1 MGASLTCMHVYMY
14 QNARARTHTHN
25 HTLHTA
31 YTHTHTCMHSQVAQP
46 GRLLFSKPLNPSS
59 PSFAPK
65 FSPAKTHSTVA
76 STVSSSIEAPPLS
89 QEDEDAWLGDEEEVG
104 VCVCVRACV
113 CMYTHKT
120 HMHTFYLNAYQH
132 TRTHTRQT
140 HTHTHMASRWRREG
154 QGSSVAMR
162 AQRRERSLALQTT
175 VTFSRYARVY
185 FSGYAPWCLCVE
197 RASSK
202 QDTTRCIG
210 LTCCTPSLV
219 AVWSAAI
226 FQGTLDYIFV
236 RQSTQS
242 ASRLRVLRCFLYT
255 KRARAHTHTHTH
267 VSRLT
272 FVTIHARASY
282 SCIHTCLHACID
294 TCIQTN
300 VHTCW
305 QVPVDDLRG

>member
-1 MGASLTCMHVYMY
+1 
-14 QNARARTHTHN
+14 
-25 HTLHTA
+25 
-31 YTHTHTCMHSQVAQP
+31 
-46 GRLLFSKPLNPSS
+46 
-59 PSFAPK
+59 
-65 FSPAKTHSTVA
+65 
-76 STVSSSIEAPPLS
+76 
-89 QEDEDAWLGDEEEVG
+89 
-104 VCVCVRACV
+104 
-113 CMYTHKT
+113 
-120 HMHTFYLNAYQH
+120 
-132 TRTHTRQT
+132 
-140 HTHTHMASRWRREG
+140 MASRWRREG

-185 FSGYAPWCLCVE
+185 FSGHAPWCLCVE

-267 VSRLT
+267 TYQDSRSLQYT
-272 FVTIHARASY
+272 REHRTAAYIHAY
-282 SCIHTCLHACID
+282 MHAD
-294 TCIQTN
+294 TFIQTN
-300 VHTCW
+300 VNTCW

>member
-1 MGASLTCMHVYMY
+1 MCVCVCVCVCTHIRRTCIPFIFMHTSTM
-14 QNARARTHTHN
+14 N
-25 HTLHTA
+25 
-31 YTHTHTCMHSQVAQP
+31 THTHT
-46 GRLLFSKPLNPSS
+46 
-59 PSFAPK
+59 
-65 FSPAKTHSTVA
+65 
-76 STVSSSIEAPPLS
+76 
-89 QEDEDAWLGDEEEVG
+89 
-104 VCVCVRACV
+104 
-113 CMYTHKT
+113 
-120 HMHTFYLNAYQH
+120 HTH
-132 TRTHTRQT
+132 TRTHTRQTHT

-210 LTCCTPSLV
+210 LTCCTLSLV

-226 FQGTLDYIFV
+226 VQGTLDYIFV

-255 KRARAHTHTHTH
+255 KRARAHTHTHTL

-282 SCIHTCLHACID
+282 SCIHTCLHACRYIY
-294 TCIQTN
+294 TN
-300 VHTCW
+300 KRTYVLAGAC
-305 QVPVDDLRG
+305 R